1 MRVDYKL
8 GPNTVHLLPVFLF
21 LYFFLLFFHV
31 TCAVAPEVI
40 ACRKGTSMY
49 GVEADVWSAGVIA
62 YILLGGYVPFHAE
75 DDDDHEKCVTNLSCI
90 VV

>member
-1 MRVDYKL
+1 
-8 GPNTVHLLPVFLF
+8 
-21 LYFFLLFFHV
+21 
-31 TCAVAPEVI
+31 
-40 ACRKGTSMY
+40 MY